1 MISHDSSDLV
11 LRKQLIEQQAGGSAA
26 TKNDSSRI
34 SSQRLDSKRRAAQN
48 DSASVLQTFSPMYQK
63 IKNGKL
69 KDQIPQSQTSTSP
82 NHGLA

>member
-26 TKNDSSRI
+26 IKMTRQELVPKDLIQKCERHKTIVKVCYKLSIQCTRKKNR
-34 SSQRLDSKRRAAQN
+34 
-48 DSASVLQTFSPMYQK
+48 
-63 IKNGKL
+63 KL

-82 NHGLA
+82 NHGRA